1 MEYKY
6 NLKDFIRPGVLELE
20 LVNTVQ
26 EVSTEKNRHLAACYF
41 KNDSKA
47 HQIVCKQIGH
57 YLECETF
64 QNERKV
70 EESIVNPNKIDSKD
84 FLI

>member
-26 EVSTEKNRHLAACYF
+26 EVSTESRHLACLLF
-41 KNDSKA
+41 
-47 HQIVCKQIGH
+47 
-57 YLECETF
+57 
-64 QNERKV
+64 
-70 EESIVNPNKIDSKD
+70 
-84 FLI
+84 